1 MYAVTCFFPQTDTRL
16 LYALMA
22 VAAVVVVFPLSVALT
37 PSVIGCCA
45 VAAPVVGKL
54 AAGAVI
60 IAAFAYVTKPRG
72 KK

>member
-1 MYAVTCFFPQTDTRL
+1 MLVATYFMPSVDMRF
-16 LYALMA
+16 LYALLA
-22 VAAVVVVFPLSVALT
+22 IAAVVVVFPLSVALT

-60 IAAFAYVTKPRG
+60 IAAYAVVMKPRG
-72 KK
+72 K

>member
-1 MYAVTCFFPQTDTRL
+1 MLVATYFMPSVDMRF
-16 LYALMA
+16 LYALLA
-22 VAAVVVVFPLSVALT
+22 IAAVVVVFPLSVALT

-60 IAAFAYVTKPRG
+60 IAAYAYVMKPRG
-72 KK
+72 K